1 MPAGAPRSP
10 SVLANVVY
18 GVLNPVAMGCFV
30 AALVFDIVYLRSA
43 EVLWN
48 KGAAWLIVFGLAAAV
63 LPRCIHLAQVWLT
76 ARALA
81 GWADRLD
88 FWFNLV
94 AVVVAIFNAFVHS
107 RDAYAVVPA
116 GVILSACTVA
126 LLVLGQAAM
135 AVQAARRGE
144 LR

>member
-1 MPAGAPRSP
+1 MRRHIF
-10 SVLANVVY
+10 VLVFACQRHARCRDRNRPEN
-18 GVLNPVAMGCFV
+18 GPILHNQTHLAIVLN
-30 AALVFDIVYLRSA
+30 
-43 EVLWN
+43 
-48 KGAAWLIVFGLAAAV
+48 
-63 LPRCIHLAQVWLT
+63 HLAQVWLSS
-76 ARALA
+76 RALA

-94 AVVVAIFNAFVHS
+94 AVVVAVFNAFVHS

>member
-1 MPAGAPRSP
+1 MPDAPRSP

-18 GVLNPVAMGCFV
+18 GMLNPIPFGCFA
-30 AALVFDIVYLRSA
+30 AALVFDFVYLRTA
-43 EVLWN
+43 EAMWT
-48 KGAAWLIVFGLAAAV
+48 KGAAWLIAFGLVAAV
-63 LPRCIHLAQVWLT
+63 IPRFVHLGQVWIGSRT
-76 ARALA
+76 LA

-94 AVVVAIFNAFVHS
+94 GVVVAIFNAFVHS

-116 GVILSACTVA
+116 GFILSLCTVA

-135 AVQAARRGE
+135 AIQAARRGE